1 VQPLGARADLR
12 GRRRRC
18 FQPGARGDVRSA
30 CESIGAPDE
39 RRKAGTI
46 ADDEAPA
53 AQRLASSATN
63 GAATAA
69 RTTGAA
75 CAGAAAASADSG
87 TAASNACS
95 SAAASSTQRGSH
107 AGSALADRGHAGHR
121 VWRREHR
128 RSSLYQRGSRER
140 DEGGQHWPALD
151 GLLRPTGVPV
161 ELVAD
166 GDPTAK
172 IKVFYAA
179 QAEFPSIGT
188 DNGFTYVEGNAG
200 YFHAFWNSDFEIDR
214 VFVLLASDKL
224 SGDSLRHFT
233 FEELTQ
239 SFGPARDS
247 DLYSDSVFF
256 ADGSDG
262 GSATQLSG
270 LDRKLL
276 TFLYTQLRPGDD
288 QLKVQRAFDQH
299 WH

>member
-1 VQPLGARADLR
+1 VPPPPAPSEDRTLVRRWLTEVTLGTEFGGASTVVRR
-12 GRRRRC
+12 FTSGVRVSVMKGGNTGRK
-18 FQPGARGDVRSA
+18 
-30 CESIGAPDE
+30 EL
-39 RRKAGTI
+39 
-46 ADDEAPA
+46 EAA
-53 AQRLASSATN
+53 VA
-63 GAATAA
+63 
-69 RTTGAA
+69 
-75 CAGAAAASADSG
+75 
-87 TAASNACS
+87 
-95 SAAASSTQRGSH
+95 
-107 AGSALADRGHAGHR
+107 
-121 VWRREHR
+121 
-128 RSSLYQRGSRER
+128 
-140 DEGGQHWPALD
+140 ALD

-270 LDRKLL
+270 LDRKLV